1 MWSPVVTPLE
11 VTHDEQAI
19 ANDFFGELEIA
30 GHGKIK
36 VLNNPIRLSK
46 TPAGIQ
52 CRAPELGEHTAEL
65 MARLGYQPEE
75 IRRMKEAGIIS

>member
-1 MWSPVVTPLE
+1 

-19 ANDFFGELEIA
+19 ANDFFGEMEIA

-36 VLNNPIRLSK
+36 VLNNPIKLSE
-46 TPAGIQ
+46 TPAVIK

-65 MARLGYQPEE
+65 MARLGYDAAEVA
-75 IRRMKEAGIIS
+75 RMKEAGVIQ